1 MIIEYTLPN
10 VPNSDS
16 HLMHFG
22 DITAFIIQVGIN
34 HLINP
39 VLLAVHTLAL
49 PKSLCWN

>member
-1 MIIEYTLPN
+1 MLKEYTPAN

-16 HLMHFG
+16 NLMHFG
-22 DITAFIIQVGIN
+22 DTTAFIIQVGIN

-49 PKSLCWN
+49 PKSLC